1 MVGKG
6 VAGSG
11 VVKDRAAGDVR
22 FHQEQQAS
30 VASAANVRVL
40 ADLPA
45 APGARGIRPGG
56 KGVRGQIDLPQGR
69 HGKHK
74 TIVTQL
80 LSDLDQLGPG
90 QALKIP
96 LTELSDRKENIRSA
110 LNRATR
116 IKGLDVATSS
126 DNDHFYVWVPEHKST

>member
-1 MVGKG
+1 MTSRDKTQ
-6 VAGSG
+6 
-11 VVKDRAAGDVR
+11 KTPLK
-22 FHQEQQAS
+22 FK
-30 VASAANVRVL
+30 
-40 ADLPA
+40 
-45 APGARGIRPGG
+45 APMKFKSIS
-56 KGVRGQIDLPQGR
+56 QIDLPQGR

-96 LTELSDRKENIRSA
+96 LTELPDTKENIRSA

-126 DNDHFYVWVPEHKST
+126 DNDHFYVWMPEHTST